1 MPSKKSTIFWL
12 ICVFSF
18 THCTMLVSYFVLDWQ
33 LAEELSPELID
44 LCDSIKRSP
53 WIVDKIS
60 DVDVSYLCSQYD
72 ILRLRMRYRLSY
84 DEAKLLY
91 QYHTYHN
98 RSIGS
103 ITELI
108 EYEHLKEK
116 VLKTYDFPKNLS
128 ELTPAQHQ
136 AGKVM
141 LLVLLSYWLII
152 FIGSSVPRYK

>member
-72 ILRLRMRYRLSY
+72 ILRLRICCMLSY

-91 QYHTYHN
+91 QYHAYHN

-108 EYEHLKEK
+108 EYEHLNPH
-116 VLKTYDFPKNLS
+116 FS
-128 ELTPAQHQ
+128 ELTSAQDPLRRVTI
-136 AGKVM
+136 KVIIWS
-141 LLVLLSYWLII
+141 LLMI
-152 FIGSSVPRYK
+152 FIICYSPSDE